1 MPRGHSRYIDDP
13 YGSFVNDT
21 RLAIIRATSFD
32 RTNTMSADELA
43 IIHAVADT
51 LHRLDPSAAHV
62 NPSRQG
68 R

>member
-1 MPRGHSRYIDDP
+1 
-13 YGSFVNDT
+13 VNDT

-32 RTNTMSADELA
+32 RTNTMSSDELA
-43 IIHAVADT
+43 IIHAVAQT
-51 LHRLDPSAAHV
+51 LYDLDPAAVHV